1 MTRIA
6 VLNEDKC
13 KVKKCNQICVS
24 FCPMV
29 RSRVEAI
36 RVEGNKAIIVET
48 LCSGCGICVK
58 KCPFKAI
65 SIVNLP
71 DELEKDCS
79 HRFGAN
85 SFKLFRLPMPSP
97 GTVLGLLGQNGI
109 GKTTTLKVFSGDIK
123 PNLGKYDNPPDWQEI
138 IQYYRGSSLQDY
150 FQKMSEKKLKISSK
164 PQYVD
169 KIPKAI
175 TGKSTTSGPRN
186 TGRPAILWC
195 TQSATK
201 ARRKRWRFT
210 GCTTPCRSLSPTRGR
225 RLRSRR
231 G

>member
-6 VLNEDKC
+6 VLNQDKC
-13 KVKKCNQICVS
+13 KVKKCNQVCVS

-36 RVEGNKAIIVET
+36 RVEGDKAVISET

-79 HRFGAN
+79 HRFGEN

-97 GTVLGLLGQNGI
+97 GTVLGLIGQNGNRQNHYAK
-109 GKTTTLKVFSGDIK
+109 GF
-123 PNLGKYDNPPDWQEI
+123 
-138 IQYYRGSSLQDY
+138 
-150 FQKMSEKKLKISSK
+150 F
-164 PQYVD
+164 
-169 KIPKAI
+169 
-175 TGKSTTSGPRN
+175 
-186 TGRPAILWC
+186 GRD
-195 TQSATK
+195 
-201 ARRKRWRFT
+201 
-210 GCTTPCRSLSPTRGR
+210 
-225 RLRSRR
+225 
-231 G
+231 

>member
-13 KVKKCNQICVS
+13 KVKKCNSLCVS

-36 RVEGNKAIIVET
+36 RVEGDKAIIAET

-79 HRFGAN
+79 HRFGEN

-109 GKTTTLKVFSGDIK
+109 GKSTTLKVFSGEIK
-123 PNLGKYDNPPDWQEI
+123 PNLGRFDDPARLARNYPVLSGFKPSRLLPKTK
-138 IQYYRGSSLQDY
+138 R
-150 FQKMSEKKLKISSK
+150 KKTQSQQQTPIRRQNSQSGFRQSWRAL
-164 PQYVD
+164 
-169 KIPKAI
+169 
-175 TGKSTTSGPRN
+175 GKS
-186 TGRPAILWC
+186 
-195 TQSATK
+195 
-201 ARRKRWRFT
+201 
-210 GCTTPCRSLSPTRGR
+210 
-225 RLRSRR
+225 
-231 G
+231 